1 MLRGDHLQ
9 QIPLIAAAVQVMSPL
24 TAVDQII
31 LRLLHLQGIHIV
43 PGVDLPRIEQELVGG
58 DGEQRL
64 GHLPDVG
71 DQKILDV
78 LGGQHHG
85 GILFPYPLHIV
96 ANILNSHRAV
106 QEQVQLVQR
115 GHTVS
120 HAQKLVGHVGKDVE
134 LNGAA
139 QLLVQ
144 IHNAL
149 NAEHQEHIVLD
160 IGVAVE
166 EPALR
171 AHAHRIEAKADI
183 TQGLLGVEGLPF
195 RIIAMVFLNTQL
207 IQVGQNGVI
216 LRM

>member
-1 MLRGDHLQ
+1 MRRRFLWFKIHRIRFVHFRFWLRKSGLKPIHPVAGICHSIHVRLSGWRQ
-9 QIPLIAAAVQVMSPL
+9 SHIPH
-24 TAVDQII
+24 I
-31 LRLLHLQGIHIV
+31 LVGFQLCRLLDAI
-43 PGVDLPRIEQELVGG
+43 
-58 DGEQRL
+58 
-64 GHLPDVG
+64 
-71 DQKILDV
+71 
-78 LGGQHHG
+78 
-85 GILFPYPLHIV
+85 
-96 ANILNSHRAV
+96 
-106 QEQVQLVQR
+106 
-115 GHTVS
+115 
-120 HAQKLVGHVGKDVE
+120 
-134 LNGAA
+134 
-139 QLLVQ
+139 LVQ